1 MFRKI
6 KLTKDL
12 KKCYNYFNESDRERG
27 DTMSF
32 INNDS
37 VTFTGREMKAV
48 AKFCGL
54 GGNVFITKNAMYAFD
69 AKRACA
75 MRIKYHE
82 TYVVTHNPCDTDPDK
97 PKIETVRVDA
107 FERFESAYLIQN
119 VQPFEKLKVGDSV
132 QFLNDGKVLVNSATS
147 DIRTFAVNGEYDGMF
162 EYVDNAVDAPVEC
175 NNENMSVQCVALAK
189 IAGIVDGFK
198 INDDKSVYLAFI
210 DPSSGKKITGD
221 GQYKFIKTPALMVK
235 MAPTMFGG
243 TKANGKRQYMD
254 IDIMYMGLLLEDKA
268 ED

>member
-1 MFRKI
+1 
-6 KLTKDL
+6 
-12 KKCYNYFNESDRERG
+12 
-27 DTMSF
+27 MSF

-37 VTFTGREMKAV
+37 ITFTGREMKAV

-54 GGNVFITKNAMYAFD
+54 RGTIFITKNAMYAFD
-69 AKRACA
+69 GNRSSA

-97 PKIETVRVDA
+97 PRVETVRVDA
-107 FERFESAYLIQN
+107 FEDFESVYMIQY
-119 VQPFEKLKVGDSV
+119 VPPFAKLKVGDAV
-132 QFLNDGKVLVNSATS
+132 QFTKDGKVLVNSAPS
-147 DIRTFAVNGEYDGMF
+147 DIRVFDIGGEDEYDKMF
-162 EYVDNAVDAPVEC
+162 KSIDNAVDDPVEC
-175 NNENMSVQCVALAK
+175 NNENMSVQCLALMN
-189 IAGIVDGFK
+189 IASIVDGFK
-198 INDDKSVYLAFI
+198 INDNKSAYLAFV
-210 DPSSGKKITGD
+210 DSSHGKKTTSD

-254 IDIMYMGLLLEDKA
+254 IDILYMGLLLEDKV